1 MRRILPLA
9 PLAFFVACGSGP
21 SNQAAPDA
29 GPTADAMTVDAR
41 AADAGRDAS
50 SPDAGDDSVDASEAG
65 ILPEGAVLPSGTQ
78 VVASDMV
85 TLDGITSDGFA
96 VYTDTSTNTIYAVAT
111 AGGVPST
118 VGSLPAASTTMR
130 PYVQV
135 AGPVVAFGGSSPDTG
150 RGPLSIWTS
159 AAGVHPISTQAGPFG
174 FVTSASGAA
183 VAYLDDVNFSGIASC
198 DIAVVQADGTGRT
211 TLLSGVDI
219 EAPVS
224 IEFAGETAV
233 VAATLLQPASP
244 GAGVPLQTFVP
255 PSWTSSTLAPAVLQS
270 GAFMVNPA
278 GTALLAQTSAGLSV
292 LSLDGSANLLD
303 AAGVSGLFTSDG
315 TSVVYVTGGGA
326 LSRVDLGSMA
336 KTPLVPSE
344 FPALLALSPD
354 GTWATGTVTA
364 PPSNEATQQISA
376 DLYLASAASPGTA
389 QTVSTTA
396 NTAVVPAFTV
406 DSSHAL
412 FVTDTSSGG
421 LSNLQVHGVG
431 DGTTRTFP
439 GVWTFFQAEAG
450 RVVFNDDY
458 RPTGGVGS
466 SGTADIEWLDTTQAA
481 PPKVLVSQADANFF
495 VTPDGATLVYSWS
508 YASGHPAGIWTLP
521 LP

>member
-1 MRRILPLA
+1 M
-9 PLAFFVACGSGP
+9 
-21 SNQAAPDA
+21 
-29 GPTADAMTVDAR
+29 
-41 AADAGRDAS
+41 
-50 SPDAGDDSVDASEAG
+50 
-65 ILPEGAVLPSGTQ
+65 
-78 VVASDMV
+78 
-85 TLDGITSDGFA
+85 
-96 VYTDTSTNTIYAVAT
+96 
-111 AGGVPST
+111 
-118 VGSLPAASTTMR
+118 
-130 PYVQV
+130 
-135 AGPVVAFGGSSPDTG
+135 
-150 RGPLSIWTS
+150 
-159 AAGVHPISTQAGPFG
+159 
-174 FVTSASGAA
+174 TSASGAA

-198 DIAVVQADGTGRT
+198 DVAVVHADGTGRT

-219 EAPVS
+219 EAPVF
-224 IEFAGETAV
+224 IAFAGETAV
-233 VAATLLQPASP
+233 VAVTLVNPTSP
-244 GAGVPLQTFVP
+244 GASGVPLEAFVP

-270 GAFMVNPA
+270 GAFIVNPA

-326 LSRVDLGSMA
+326 LSRIDLGSMA

-376 DLYLASAASPGTA
+376 DLYLASAVSPGTA
-389 QTVSTTA
+389 QTLSTTA
-396 NTAVVPAFTV
+396 NTAVPPAFTV
-406 DSSHAL
+406 DSSQAL

-439 GVWTFFQAEAG
+439 GVWIFFQSGAG
-450 RVVFNDDY
+450 KVVFNDDY

-481 PPKVLVSQADANFF
+481 PPRVLVSQADANFF
-495 VTPDGATLVYSWS
+495 LTPDGTALVYSWS